1 MKKLRTLGITLLVLF
16 AVVFM
21 LERFSILPSFGNWFR
36 SKPLLIEN
44 TPVLVE
50 NIRDLSQLITL
61 VSFDEVV
68 ITRNDTAPGSY
79 VRNLLRRPA
88 NPAERKISLIARGR
102 IFAGTELK
110 QLTEKDLVVNGDSI
124 YIQLPAARILEAIV
138 NPSDCEIFIEEGK
151 WETEE
156 VVELKKEARTIMTR
170 RAEAKGILKRAN
182 EKSARVIEHFLRS
195 VGFKRVKVEW
205 LGS

>member
-1 MKKLRTLGITLLVLF
+1 MKRLRSVGITLLVLF
-16 AVVFM
+16 AVVFV

-88 NPAERKISLIARGR
+88 NPSERKISLIARGR

-110 QLTEKDLVVNGDSI
+110 QLTENDLVVSGDSAF
-124 YIQLPAARILEAIV
+124 IQLPAARILEAIV

-151 WETEE
+151 WASSE
-156 VVELKKEARTIMTR
+156 VVELKKEARTIMIR
-170 RAEAKGILKRAN
+170 RAEAKGILNRAN

-195 VGFKRVKVEW
+195 VGFKRVKVAV
-205 LGS
+205 